1 MRVFSILN
9 MAVVPM
15 AEFPIGE
22 AVECQRGSLAIQLTH
37 GGIPMEEFRAGV
49 IGRELSGKGCAAC
62 TAAHW

>member
-49 IGRELSGKGCAAC
+49 IGRK
-62 TAAHW
+62 